1 MTLDPFCAL
10 FDGVGSAWGPH
21 GLQSRPLEENWRS
34 RPLVSGKRLQA
45 LVSLATAFSAAH
57 TPLAGHG
64 PGSAKAG
71 PGQTEAFEQRNPLP
85 P

>member
-1 MTLDPFCAL
+1 MGPLLT
-10 FDGVGSAWGPH
+10 AWGPH
-21 GLQSRPLEENWRS
+21 GVPRGLRESGPLEEKWPS
-34 RPLVSGKRLQA
+34 RPLVSGKRLR
-45 LVSLATAFSAAH
+45 LSLAWLLRSRLRTS
-57 TPLAGHG
+57 PVAGHG